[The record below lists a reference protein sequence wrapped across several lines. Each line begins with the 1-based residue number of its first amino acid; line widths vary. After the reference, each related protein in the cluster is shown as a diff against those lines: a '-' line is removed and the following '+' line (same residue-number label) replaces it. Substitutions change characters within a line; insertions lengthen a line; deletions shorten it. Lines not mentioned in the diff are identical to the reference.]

1 MVSWLL
7 HSVVGWANG
16 DATRRRWRFRRCLEI
31 GRDGGRHATFRQQLQ
46 LVQRRRRG
54 AGTGG
59 RTCLQDAGD
68 AVAVEQ
74 VVGAQ
79 LQFHFFG
86 ERERRVE
93 RVVREQVGD
102 SDRVDG
108 ERLVRGAVVAEVL
121 ADALDEHADVP
132 ALVLVAQAQRLGV
145 FRRAGH
151 PLAGVVFGAAVAA
164 VQVGAE
170 AAADDDIA
178 FGLNALVDL
187 RAVQIVD
194 RVAEVIEAGRVGA
207 IELGV
212 EDVDVERVERR
223 FPDGADLVGL
233 RRLRLGL
240 RGDGGVL
247 DVEDAG
253 RRDQV
258 TGAVLAVQRPVR
270 CDHVVRVQRR
280 QHVVILHRVAHVGRA
295 VQRADRA
302 AVVGQ
307 VVEGLLVVG
316 VFDAGRDLQVR
327 RDGELEFGERLQRR
341 GLIVL
346 AEVGHR
352 VVDPVQRI
360 GRILVTVA
368 ARVVAPQAGAQ
379 GAQREIVAQAQQVA
393 AGAVGIELVDAGLVG
408 RGVGQAGGHF
418 GAVVVLLVPVA
429 VGIDLVVELP
439 AVAQITGQ
447 AEVFEIGGD
456 VVEVVAVV
464 VGLRRVAAEQIVVA
478 VLGDLRARRSLDVGG
493 VVLQVQV
500 GAEGGQHGVA
510 ADGVLVFERGRAAL
524 LVIIGLVAI
533 GLHVL
538 HVEQQVLVAVFAEL
552 AGLVFVAVHLRVPA
566 AQARNTASATLS
578 SWNTQMYS
586 YEHETGQFGEN
597 GNQNLLFNVQDMKS
611 DGYQT
616 YNDQKRGAA
625 SFKYQN
631 AISSDTMLTA
641 FGSYLNLKN
650 NTANI
655 KGPTRAQ
662 IAQYGDDYLLS
673 GDPTQ
678 PNYYG
683 YNFYNITTDFEYL
696 GLTSNLGNGWKLD
709 DKVYTNRY
717 WNKQNY
723 DGTKVPTSLANT
735 TANQTGVDKLNSYRT
750 SGNLLRLSDELALGT
765 LRTGLW
771 SDYARSYRYQ
781 YPTNPLNWV
790 DNAVPNFS
798 EHYQT
803 TTLQPF
809 AEFEFAVT
817 PDLKITPGI
826 KYAHYKQA
834 FDHLADNGGAVGSLN
849 GAPDVRNTV
858 QYHDMLPSLDAHYM
872 IASNWSLYGQ
882 YGTGDLIPPTSVF
895 DVKNAA
901 VATQPKPQTSKTYQ
915 IGTVWKSPRYT
926 LDVDVFHTKL
936 DGAYSS
942 SLDNFGNAIY
952 YLNGTQ
958 INKGVEAEGNVVIGG
973 GFSAYLNGSYGSA
986 KYDTG
991 KWVAGAPKDTETLGL
1006 SYKHQSWDV
1015 GMFVKRVGQNFSDNG
1030 ATHEAFTI
1038 DPVTVANLFA
1048 NYSFNTPFSFTKK
1061 VKLQLGANNLFNR
1074 HSITS
1079 VLKAGTATSSSAAPS
1094 PLDQLQLLPERSV
1107 SATIS
1112 ADF

>member
-1 MVSWLL
+1 MYSSHSGKRFNSTMPARFTLSLL
-7 HSVVGWANG
+7 VLS
-16 DATRRRWRFRRCLEI
+16 I
-31 GRDGGRHATFRQQLQ
+31 HA
-46 LVQRRRRG
+46 
-54 AGTGG
+54 AY
-59 RTCLQDAGD
+59 AAD
-68 AVAVEQ
+68 AVAPI
-74 VVGAQ
+74 A
-79 LQFHFFG
+79 
-86 ERERRVE
+86 
-93 RVVREQVGD
+93 D
-102 SDRVDG
+102 SDPAMDTAAVVQVHSSAPTASSGAPSQGSLDARSAQSQVSNDFVRDYISPIADFSQVIQMTPSLYSYSPNGVGLGDTATNFRGFSDG
-108 ERLVRGAVVAEVL
+108 NYNVTFDGIPFQDTNGVSHHSWVFFPSLFLGGAVV
-121 ADALDEHADVP
+121 
-132 ALVLVAQAQRLGV
+132 
-145 FRRAGH
+145 
-151 PLAGVVFGAAVAA
+151 
-164 VQVGAE
+164 
-170 AAADDDIA
+170 
-178 FGLNALVDL
+178 
-187 RAVQIVD
+187 D
-194 RVAEVIEAGRVGA
+194 RSPGSASVI
-207 IELGV
+207 
-212 EDVDVERVERR
+212 
-223 FPDGADLVGL
+223 
-233 RRLRLGL
+233 
-240 RGDGGVL
+240 
-247 DVEDAG
+247 
-253 RRDQV
+253 
-258 TGAVLAVQRPVR
+258 
-270 CDHVVRVQRR
+270 
-280 QHVVILHRVAHVGRA
+280 
-295 VQRADRA
+295 
-302 AVVGQ
+302 
-307 VVEGLLVVG
+307 
-316 VFDAGRDLQVR
+316 
-327 RDGELEFGERLQRR
+327 
-341 GLIVL
+341 
-346 AEVGHR
+346 
-352 VVDPVQRI
+352 
-360 GRILVTVA
+360 
-368 ARVVAPQAGAQ
+368 
-379 GAQREIVAQAQQVA
+379 
-393 AGAVGIELVDAGLVG
+393 
-408 RGVGQAGGHF
+408 
-418 GAVVVLLVPVA
+418 
-429 VGIDLVVELP
+429 
-439 AVAQITGQ
+439 
-447 AEVFEIGGD
+447 
-456 VVEVVAVV
+456 
-464 VGLRRVAAEQIVVA
+464 
-478 VLGDLRARRSLDVGG
+478 
-493 VVLQVQV
+493 
-500 GAEGGQHGVA
+500 GVA
-510 ADGVLVFERGRAAL
+510 SFNGSVNL
-524 LVIIGLVAI
+524 LSRPM
-533 GLHVL
+533 
-538 HVEQQVLVAVFAEL
+538 ET
-552 AGLVFVAVHLRVPA
+552 
-566 AQARNTASATLS
+566 QARNTASATLS

-709 DKVYTNRY
+709 DKVYTYRY

-926 LDVDVFHTKL
+926 LDVDIFHTKL

-958 INKGVEAEGNVVIGG
+958 INKGFEAEGNVVIGG